1 MTYAKIPFEVKL
13 RRFFNPLLYEAST
26 DLKCAWRSSVGTW
39 LDRITDGHLQR
50 IRSLLWCHVAVDKR
64 ILNARV
70 MLNHPV
76 FAELE
81 IQILHL
87 VDGER
92 MVITTVKIAYLR
104 LLLGNFGRGSCARVG
119 IRTLQ
124 AKLRCVHVV
133 LLLALNGCC
142 GEGSSPEKE
151 DAKDDIASVM
161 DIEDVLARHKL
172 LCPEVLPKWCP
183 GVVRNFKSPSNA
195 TPFSRDKLIGFDVP
209 LKWCDRRTGG
219 P

>member
-39 LDRITDGHLQR
+39 LDRITEGNLQG

-81 IQILHL
+81 VQILHL

-104 LLLGNFGRGSCARVG
+104 LLLGNFCRRSCARVG

-133 LLLALNGCC
+133 FLLPLDGGC
-142 GEGSSPEKE
+142 GKGSGPEE
-151 DAKDDIASVM
+151 ESAKDDIASVM
-161 DIEDVLARHKL
+161 HIENVLTCHKL
-172 LCPEVLPKWCP
+172 LCPEILPKWRP
-183 GVVRNFKSPSNA
+183 GVIRNFK
-195 TPFSRDKLIGFDVP
+195 
-209 LKWCDRRTGG
+209 G